1 MELGVML
8 PPKGHASREVGNGT
22 GWTLWGILRDM
33 KPVKIHHPMH
43 PSPSLW
49 EKPHGSGAAE

>member
-8 PPKGHASREVGNGT
+8 PPKGHASREVGN

-49 EKPHGSGAAE
+49 EEPHGSGAAE